1 MQIFVIQTFMF
12 ILYCVQMVLVKKRKR
27 KKKNKYTFEMYLQLV
42 FLLVFSPISDLL
54 FLSNLC
60 L

>member
-1 MQIFVIQTFMF
+1 MF
-12 ILYCVQMVLVKKRKR
+12 ILSCVQMVLVKKRKR
-27 KKKNKYTFEMYLQLV
+27 KKNKHTFEMYLQLV

>member
-1 MQIFVIQTFMF
+1 MF